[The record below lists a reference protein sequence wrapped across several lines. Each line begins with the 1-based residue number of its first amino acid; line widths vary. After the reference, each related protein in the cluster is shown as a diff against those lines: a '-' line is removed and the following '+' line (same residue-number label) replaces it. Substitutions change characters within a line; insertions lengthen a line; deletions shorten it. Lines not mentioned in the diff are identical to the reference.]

1 MDYSGLRRTD
11 LLRPNV
17 STGGTHGFGETLAAG
32 DFNGDGY
39 DDLAVGNPND
49 DSLRWS
55 RTPKAFPTI
64 RIATAGSVWI
74 VPGGPAGL
82 RVDLASHLTQ
92 DTPGSPSVASSGEY
106 FGWTLAAGDINGD
119 GRADLAVHTLDEE
132 VGGAALAGAV
142 TVFYGGAAGITT
154 SGALWLDQSMAAVP
168 GTARALNNFGTGLAI
183 GDITGDV
190 YADLVVG
197 APNDNDGISWRP
209 DHAGT
214 GRFAVFR
221 GTPDGLSLTG
231 VGDVTAWGVGLP
243 PGGWPDPIVQ
253 YLGTGLAIGDL
264 TGDGF
269 GEVVATA
276 PASQVGNVLSG
287 AVVVLRGTAGGVTLS
302 GRQVISENTPGVPG
316 TPVHEQWFGGGGV
329 HVGDL
334 TGDGRPDALIS
345 SHSKHI
351 GSAADAGSILL
362 LPGTAAG
369 IGTAGARLFDQNTVP
384 GLGGPQTNEAF
395 GRFVALA
402 NLDGTGA
409 LDALVTT
416 GSEQSWGQPQG
427 VVTVFGGGN
436 GTLTPYGTVASASYQ
451 PDLVVFN
458 FGRLA

>member
-1 MDYSGLRRTD
+1 VVFVDYSGLRRTD

-74 VPGGPAGL
+74 VPGGSAGL

-183 GDITGDV
+183 GDITGDA

-197 APNDNDGISWRP
+197 APNDNDGISWRR

-253 YLGTGLAIGDL
+253 YLGTGLAIR
-264 TGDGF
+264 
-269 GEVVATA
+269 AA
-276 PASQVGNVLSG
+276 P
-287 AVVVLRGTAGGVTLS
+287 R
-302 GRQVISENTPGVPG
+302 
-316 TPVHEQWFGGGGV
+316 
-329 HVGDL
+329 
-334 TGDGRPDALIS
+334 RP
-345 SHSKHI
+345 H
-351 GSAADAGSILL
+351 
-362 LPGTAAG
+362 
-369 IGTAGARLFDQNTVP
+369 R
-384 GLGGPQTNEAF
+384 
-395 GRFVALA
+395 
-402 NLDGTGA
+402 
-409 LDALVTT
+409 
-416 GSEQSWGQPQG
+416 
-427 VVTVFGGGN
+427 
-436 GTLTPYGTVASASYQ
+436 
-451 PDLVVFN
+451 
-458 FGRLA
+458 